1 MGWLWGSN
9 NDASSTKSDGDPLR
23 DLDPSLREFLEKES
37 PLKYKAS
44 QATSQAATSPSPAS
58 HTADTQSQST
68 TSAGSTSHTD
78 LSSSTASPP
87 TLFSDGRY
95 SHLWSTYKSISE
107 VENAAK
113 TDQEK
118 LLDVL
123 NAFKER
129 KAEIGRAAVEN
140 CALEQTAVSDC
151 FRTGSWKARMT
162 MCRAPSREFERCY
175 TMQSVEQTNLRRTNA
190 LLMNT

>member
-1 MGWLWGSN
+1 MGWLWGSH

-23 DLDPSLREFLEKES
+23 DLDPSLRDFLEKES
-37 PLKYKAS
+37 PLKYKTS
-44 QATSQAATSPSPAS
+44 QPRSQAATSLSPAS
-58 HTADTQSQST
+58 QPADSQSQST
-68 TSAGSTSHTD
+68 NSAASRPYD
-78 LSSSTASPP
+78 SSTASPP

-95 SHLWSTYKSISE
+95 SHLWSTYKSKSE

-140 CALEQTAVSDC
+140 CSLEQTAISDC

-162 MCRAPSREFERCY
+162 MCRGPSREFERCY
-175 TMQSVEQTNLRRTNA
+175 TMQSVG
-190 LLMNT
+190 